1 MYPCFFFFF
10 TWMIGCLI
18 LCVGRMI
25 LKVFSPFIVFGI
37 LSVHYRTK
45 WSGESLYDINML
57 SCDSLSSYGLLFT
70 RHFRLGISSCPTV
83 PFRLTSAFY
92 TGVVGKILMIYFFTA
107 CSFIAFGM
115 IFVLN
120 ASFFFGA
127 DPGLV
132 PFYGSFFWVE
142 VVLLNR

>member
-1 MYPCFFFFF
+1 MYPCFFFF

-132 PFYGSFFWVE
+132 PFCGSFFWVE